1 VAIGENSR
9 INFFSWVSQK
19 GFPMQ
24 YAQFKHLTVSRLI
37 LGSNP
42 FSGFSH
48 QSPQMDW
55 EMRHY
60 FTGERIKAVFKEAEA
75 LGINTVIARA
85 DFHVMRLMLEYA
97 DAGGSLQWFAQTCP
111 ELGSHAVS
119 IHNASAYGAKAC
131 HLHGGVMDNQYAQG
145 RLEEVQPALD
155 SIRQKGMLA
164 GIAAHNPAVI
174 AWAEEHLDVDYYLCC
189 YYNPTP
195 RDDRPEHVPG
205 MREVYREEDRTA
217 MTDLIPQLSHPV
229 VHYKILAAGRND
241 PAQAFAFAASKMRLN
256 DAVCVGVYPKD
267 RPGMLKEN
275 ASLLEESLARL
286 QVA

>member
-1 VAIGENSR
+1 
-9 INFFSWVSQK
+9 
-19 GFPMQ
+19 ML

-60 FTGERIKAVFKEAEA
+60 FTSERIKGIFKEAEA
-75 LGINTVIARA
+75 LGINTVIART
-85 DFHVMRLMLEYA
+85 DFHVMRLLLEYL
-97 DAGGSLQWFAQTCP
+97 DSGGGLQWFAQTCP
-111 ELGSHAVS
+111 EVGNHVEC
-119 IHNASAYGAKAC
+119 IQRASAYGAKAC
-131 HLHGGVMDNQYAQG
+131 HLHGGVMDNQFALG
-145 RLEEVQPALD
+145 KLDEVQPALD
-155 SIRQKGMLA
+155 LAREKGMLA
-164 GIAAHNPAVI
+164 GIAAHNSRVI
-174 AWAEEHLDVDYYLCC
+174 AWAEEHLDLDYYMCC

-205 MREVYREEDRTA
+205 MREYYLEEDRKA
-217 MTDLIPQLSHPV
+217 MTDLIPQLSRPV

-241 PAQAFAFAASKMRLN
+241 PAQAFAFAASKMRPN

-267 RPGMLKEN
+267 HPQMLQED
-275 ASLLEESLARL
+275 ARLLEESLAAVR
-286 QVA
+286 QSPP